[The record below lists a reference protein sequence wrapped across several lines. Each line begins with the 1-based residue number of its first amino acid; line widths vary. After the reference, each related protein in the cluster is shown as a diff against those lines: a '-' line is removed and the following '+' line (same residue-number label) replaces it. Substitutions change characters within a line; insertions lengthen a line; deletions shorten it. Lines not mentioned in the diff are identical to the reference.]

1 MGIHPTVDTYRLCDP
16 YIIRHWLPVMKNSK
30 FGYRLVFVSTV
41 LWMFALGF
49 GLHAMMVYKGRPG
62 PVGQTPD
69 SWPKNGLIAL
79 PATHPELVMFA
90 HPKCPCTR
98 ASLGELEALAAQAN
112 GKFEATVSFYE
123 PDSKA
128 ETWENTA
135 NVKSAR
141 SIPGVR
147 VVFDKN
153 GKLANQFG
161 AQTSG
166 YTVLYSPAGK
176 LLFSG
181 GLTGSRGHLGDN
193 AGFESALK
201 LINVASASPVRT
213 KAFGCELFDQ
223 CTNSQIQGR

>member
-1 MGIHPTVDTYRLCDP
+1 MQKS
-16 YIIRHWLPVMKNSK
+16 M
-30 FGYRLVFVSTV
+30 FGHRLVFFFAI
-41 LWMFALGF
+41 LWIFAVGY

-69 SWPKNGLIAL
+69 SWPKNGVVALSAAQPQLI
-79 PATHPELVMFA
+79 MFA
-90 HPKCPCTR
+90 HPKCPCTQ

-153 GKLANQFG
+153 GQLANRFG

-166 YTVLYSPAGK
+166 QTVLYSPSGK

-181 GLTGSRGHLGDN
+181 GITGSRGHLGDN
-193 AGFESALK
+193 LGFESILK
-201 LINVASASPVRT
+201 LINTESASPVRT
-213 KAFGCELFDQ
+213 TAYGCELFDQ